1 MGVRTTLVASIG
13 AAILAASVGTAN
25 AQVAQSDFNSSA
37 AIERAQSKNGQPY
50 IYGSLNDCSGHLS
63 DVLNAATGLTV
74 RFTTDSDFSALGW
87 LPGYDPNG
95 FNIGTNGGMGENGH
109 MAGTL
114 FGVDIESNGSDGV
127 LYGGTALGARD
138 FPMVWHWPG
147 ASSPTPDS
155 APPVGSYTVVPGD
168 WLTTIA
174 PRVGMTV
181 EAILAL
187 NQDSITDPA
196 LIFPGQVLRLD

>member
-1 MGVRTTLVASIG
+1 MGLRTTLVASIG
-13 AAILAASVGTAN
+13 AAILAASIGTAN

-63 DVLNAATGLTV
+63 DVLNAATGLNV
-74 RFTTDSDFSALGW
+74 RFVTGSDFGAIGFE
-87 LPGYDPNG
+87 PGFDPGG
-95 FNIGTNGGMGENGH
+95 FNIGTNGGVGTDGH

-114 FGVDIESNGSDGV
+114 FGVDIESNGSAGIQ
-127 LYGGTALGARD
+127 YGGNALGALD

-147 ASSPTPDS
+147 ASAGN
-155 APPVGSYTVVPGD
+155 APSGPPAASYTVAPGD

-174 PRVGMTV
+174 PRVGITV
-181 EAILAL
+181 ERLYEL
-187 NQDSITDPA
+187 NPA
-196 LIFPGQVLRLD
+196 VLQNPNLIMPGQVLKLG